1 MDTSTT
7 KSERPSSAERTLLL
21 IAIIVIGFNLRPAI
35 TSVGP
40 LLGTIRDELGL
51 SNWSAGLIT
60 SLPLLAFA
68 AMSTV
73 AARFGNKYGNMRVIL
88 AGILCLT
95 GGIILR
101 SVPNMPMLFI
111 GTALIGVGIALM
123 NVLLPAFLKEKF
135 PRKVG
140 RMTSIYS
147 TAMCVFAAAASG
159 ISIPL
164 ANGAGLGWE
173 LSLGSWVLL
182 SAGGAVLWI
191 IVMKNER
198 PAPEDE
204 MKTFVA
210 AKRKGLFGS
219 LLAWQ
224 VTLFMGLQSFGFYTM
239 VSWLPQILIDAGF
252 SPSAAG
258 WTLSI
263 AQMVSIPSTFIAPL
277 LAEKFRNQSGI
288 AGVAGLMYALGYA
301 GLLVGGSSAFLVG
314 STMLIGLAS
323 GATISLSLALLGMR
337 SRDGRQAGQLS
348 GMAQSVG
355 YLLAAT
361 GPLAIGLI
369 YDVTGSWTV
378 PLAVLVM
385 VCLLMTIA
393 GIGAGRDKYVSEPF
407 TDGS

>member
-1 MDTSTT
+1 MNIRSTT
-7 KSERPSSAERTLLL
+7 TGRPSSVQRTLLL

-73 AARFGNKYGNMRVIL
+73 AARFGNKFGNMRMIFSGL
-88 AGILCLT
+88 LLLT

-101 SVPNMPMLFI
+101 SVPSTSLLFI

-135 PRKVG
+135 PSKVG

-159 ISIPL
+159 LSIPL
-164 ANGAGLGWE
+164 ASGAGLGWE

-182 SAGGAVLWI
+182 SAAGAVLWI
-191 IVMKNER
+191 VVMKHEQ

-204 MKTFVA
+204 MKVFVA
-210 AKRKGLFGS
+210 TKRKGLFGS

-224 VTLFMGLQSFGFYTM
+224 VTLFMGLQSFGFYTL
-239 VSWLPQILIDAGF
+239 VSWLPQILIDHGF

-258 WTLSI
+258 WTLSV
-263 AQMVSIPSTFIAPL
+263 AQMVSIPSTFLAPL

-288 AGVAGLMYALGYA
+288 AGVAGFMYALGYA
-301 GLLVGGSSAFLVG
+301 GLLIGHSSAFLVA
-314 STMLIGLAS
+314 SSMLIGLAS

-361 GPLAIGLI
+361 GPLAIGLL
-369 YDVTGSWTV
+369 YDVNGSWTV
-378 PLAVLVM
+378 PLTVLVA
-385 VCLLMTIA
+385 VCLLMTVA
-393 GIGAGRDKYVSEPF
+393 GIGAGRDKYVSDLLQGE
-407 TDGS
+407 G